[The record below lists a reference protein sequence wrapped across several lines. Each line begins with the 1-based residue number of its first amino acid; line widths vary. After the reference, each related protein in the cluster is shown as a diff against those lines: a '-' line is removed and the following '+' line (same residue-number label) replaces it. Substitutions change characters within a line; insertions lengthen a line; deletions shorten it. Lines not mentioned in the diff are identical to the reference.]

1 LKTKKLIPLRIKVR
15 DFADGVAAAEQVDAA
30 TRRRGRGRWPHGGG
44 WSVGRVVGKST
55 GAAGE
60 MVRGEKRKGRATA
73 HGNGELWKRQ

>member
-1 LKTKKLIPLRIKVR
+1 V
-15 DFADGVAAAEQVDAA
+15 
-30 TRRRGRGRWPHGGG
+30 W
-44 WSVGRVVGKST
+44 VVGKSR